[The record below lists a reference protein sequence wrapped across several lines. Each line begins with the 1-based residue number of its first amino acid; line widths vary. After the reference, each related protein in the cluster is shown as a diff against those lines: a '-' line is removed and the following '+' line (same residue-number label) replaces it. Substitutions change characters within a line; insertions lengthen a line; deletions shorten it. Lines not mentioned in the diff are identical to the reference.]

1 MLVVMLAKP
10 HSASAI
16 HHHGEEGMA
25 VPLLCPVSPLPKDP
39 TRHFQVVV

>member
-25 VPLLCPVSPLPKDP
+25 VLSCEALCP
-39 TRHFQVVV
+39 HC